1 MRLVFLVATI
11 IGGRSLAQRGP
22 DGPLVHV
29 VVQVLSV
36 ADRPGMNQRGVP
48 AHRRDPSPPSD
59 LRESYAPMRKT
70 LLPHLGQV
78 PFQAG
83 LPFFMVTLT
92 GFFISTF
99 ILSRTQ

>member
-1 MRLVFLVATI
+1 MGF
-11 IGGRSLAQRGP
+11 AQRGP

-29 VVQVLSV
+29 FMQVHMVSP
-36 ADRPGMNQRGVP
+36 RRINEGSRFSPGPLASLWITLYQ
-48 AHRRDPSPPSD
+48 
-59 LRESYAPMRKT
+59 APMRKT
-70 LLPHLGQV
+70 LFPHLGQV

-83 LPFFMVTLT
+83 LPFFMVTLV

>member
-1 MRLVFLVATI
+1 MRSV
-11 IGGRSLAQRGP
+11 GRSGRFVREVVQGSIFADWGVAGQRAAARLTIGRESTRGP
-22 DGPLVHV
+22 GFR
-29 VVQVLSV
+29 Q
-36 ADRPGMNQRGVP
+36 
-48 AHRRDPSPPSD
+48 DPSPPSG
-59 LRESYAPMRKT
+59 LGVFQAPMRKT

-92 GFFISTF
+92 GSFISTF